1 MRRLQQVASLLEEKR
16 PALADFFTRDT
27 RGRHLVDYLRALA
40 DALAEEHSSLSRS
53 LEALDGYVSRVRAI
67 VQNQQIHATSTL
79 LLEECD
85 LPALVEEALRLQEGA
100 LRQAGIT
107 VSRELSPL
115 PPVKADKHQVLK
127 ILLNL
132 VSNARQAMESQAP
145 ERPRRLV
152 IRLSAEG
159 GWVSLQVVDTGKGI
173 ASEVRPRLF
182 TQGFTTREGGHG
194 IGLHSSALAA
204 RLMHA
209 HLSLDSGGP
218 GTGATA
224 TLLLPASPVAS
235 QEGRVEGI

>member
-1 MRRLQQVASLLEEKR
+1 M
-16 PALADFFTRDT
+16 
-27 RGRHLVDYLRALA
+27 
-40 DALAEEHSSLSRS
+40 
-53 LEALDGYVSRVRAI
+53 
-67 VQNQQIHATSTL
+67 
-79 LLEECD
+79 EECD

-107 VSRELSPL
+107 VSRELCPL
-115 PPVKADKHQVLK
+115 PPVRTDKHQVLK

-132 VSNARQAMESQAP
+132 LSNARQAMESQAP

-218 GTGATA
+218 GLGATA
-224 TLLLPASPVAS
+224 TLLLPLAPEPS
-235 QEGRVEGI
+235 QEGRTEGD